1 MNEEQKLFNE
11 AKKLYDEGKFW
22 DAIRI
27 MKDLAEKKKNYADFQ
42 HFLGVLYYS
51 IGMIDEAIE
60 QFEKA
65 LKINPEYIEAHLNL
79 SIALND
85 KGDYMRAKKHY
96 ETAAKLEK
104 EGGRIPASVRNNLA
118 NTYMKLGDTFF
129 EVGEYKRAK
138 EEYERALEIAP
149 YFLDIRTKHARV
161 LMQMGEIEKAI
172 YSLEEI
178 LLLNP
183 KYEDAKLLLGM
194 CYFKKGEKEKAKK
207 YWEDILKINPENS
220 KAKTY
225 LSLLEN
231 EG

>member
-1 MNEEQKLFNE
+1 MNEEQKLFE
-11 AKKLYDEGKFW
+11 KAKKMYEEGKFW
-22 DAIRI
+22 EAIRI
-27 MKDLAEKKKNYADFQ
+27 MKELAEKRKNYADFQ

-51 IGMIDEAIE
+51 TGMIDEAIK
-60 QFEKA
+60 QFEEA

-79 SIALND
+79 SIALNE
-85 KGDYMRAKKHY
+85 KGDYLKAKEHY
-96 ETAAKLEK
+96 EKAKILEK
-104 EGGRIPASVRNNLA
+104 GGGRIPLSLRNNLA

-129 EVGEYKRAK
+129 EIGEYEKAR

-149 YFLDIRTKHARV
+149 YFLDIRTKHAKV
-161 LMQMGEIEKAI
+161 LMQLGEIQKAI

-183 KYEDAKLLLGM
+183 KYEEAKLLLGM

-207 YWEDILKINPENS
+207 CWEEVLMKNPENL
-220 KAKTY
+220 KVKTY